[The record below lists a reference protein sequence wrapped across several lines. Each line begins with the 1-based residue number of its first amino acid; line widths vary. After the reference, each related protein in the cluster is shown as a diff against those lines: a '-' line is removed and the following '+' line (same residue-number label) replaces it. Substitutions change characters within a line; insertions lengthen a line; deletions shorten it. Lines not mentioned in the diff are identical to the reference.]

1 MGSASRLCLT
11 NLSGPTHR
19 LPLSVRFRERDCR
32 YTRAIFIT
40 IFCEYCFSSIIDA
53 SIDLVR
59 CFPFSHENK
68 KKLNLCVDLVNLKV
82 LFLRNWRELG
92 FLCLCYR
99 SIFTYNVLWKMFIL
113 FAS

>member
-40 IFCEYCFSSIIDA
+40 IFCEFIFITIFCFSPIIDA

-59 CFPFSHENK
+59 CFPFSPENNK
-68 KKLNLCVDLVNLKV
+68 KAKSMRRSCKFEGVISQKLEGTWLFMSV
-82 LFLRNWRELG
+82 LSEYLHL
-92 FLCLCYR
+92 
-99 SIFTYNVLWKMFIL
+99 
-113 FAS
+113 

>member
-59 CFPFSHENK
+59 CFPFSPE
-68 KKLNLCVDLVNLKV
+68 NLKKTKSMRRSCKFEGVISQKLEGIWLFMSV
-82 LFLRNWRELG
+82 LSEYLHL
-92 FLCLCYR
+92 
-99 SIFTYNVLWKMFIL
+99 
-113 FAS
+113 